1 MKGRNVDIDRLVDD
15 EASVDDGRE
24 GFAGGSRRR
33 IPGARAFVAIMCL
46 IGIALIGLMIWRAL
60 HPPKPSDDSSGKPQA
75 MTNAL
80 PKYEF
85 NASPLGT
92 VANSP
97 ASATTAASASV
108 DSNQPEARTAAHQN
122 HVATPEELAAAR
134 RLGQG
139 GGSAASGDGGED
151 PSSASPLS
159 RVAARA
165 EPNQESMALSSR
177 MTSTQTGSAKATM
190 LKHAGL
196 TVPAAT
202 MIQCGTKTELDTTVP
217 GLVSCQVS
225 RDVYSADNKVRLI
238 DKGAIVTGEV
248 SSGIK
253 QGQSRVFVLWTRL
266 RNPDNVIVNLD
277 SPGTNRLGSA
287 GIPGQV
293 DTHFWDR
300 FAGAMFISVFSD
312 VGQALVQVA
321 ANSANK
327 SGSTQINLDNTSN
340 TSDSLAREALRA
352 SIDIPPTLFDQQGDT
367 VSIFVRRDL
376 DFSDVYGLTTNGY

>member
-97 ASATTAASASV
+97 ASATTAASASA

-122 HVATPEELAAAR
+122 HVPTPEELAAAR

-139 GGSAASGDGGED
+139 GGSAASGHGGEG
-151 PSSASPLS
+151 PASAHALS

-165 EPNQESMALSSR
+165 EPNQ
-177 MTSTQTGSAKATM
+177 
-190 LKHAGL
+190 
-196 TVPAAT
+196 
-202 MIQCGTKTELDTTVP
+202 
-217 GLVSCQVS
+217 
-225 RDVYSADNKVRLI
+225 
-238 DKGAIVTGEV
+238 
-248 SSGIK
+248 
-253 QGQSRVFVLWTRL
+253 
-266 RNPDNVIVNLD
+266 
-277 SPGTNRLGSA
+277 
-287 GIPGQV
+287 
-293 DTHFWDR
+293 
-300 FAGAMFISVFSD
+300 
-312 VGQALVQVA
+312 
-321 ANSANK
+321 
-327 SGSTQINLDNTSN
+327 
-340 TSDSLAREALRA
+340 
-352 SIDIPPTLFDQQGDT
+352 
-367 VSIFVRRDL
+367 
-376 DFSDVYGLTTNGY
+376 